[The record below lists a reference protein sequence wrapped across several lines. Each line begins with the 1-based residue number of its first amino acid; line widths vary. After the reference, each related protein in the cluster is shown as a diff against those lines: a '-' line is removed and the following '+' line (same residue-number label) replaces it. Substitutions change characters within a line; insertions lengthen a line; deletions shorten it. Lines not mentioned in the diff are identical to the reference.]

1 VDVFTRAVGGA
12 ISGAIENVFLAAG
25 TLVRGAFGELTSVV
39 PLPVAVL
46 LGLTLVLAVGWRFAR

>member
-39 PLPVAVL
+39 PLPLAAL
-46 LGLTLVLAVGWRFAR
+46 LGLTLVLVVGWRFAK